1 MNSKKFIWL
10 TWMMVFCTGLSVA
23 QTTTERVILEE
34 EKVLFNPHWFVHV
47 QGGAAYTAGEP
58 DFGDLISPAVA
69 FSLGYQFNPVFGLS
83 FGGGFWQGKGGLKEM
98 PTYTYK
104 FDQLQLD
111 AIFNLSNLFTGF
123 NPKRIVDVYALL
135 GAGFN
140 HAFDN
145 DGATIMANKGTVMP
159 NYWDNVNNSFVGR
172 GGLGLKF
179 RLSDYIDFT
188 LEANAN
194 ALNDKFNSA
203 EDGSMDWHFNGLAG
217 ICIRFGKKYK
227 IKEAVYYEPEPLSVP
242 APVVVEEKPA
252 PAPVEVKEEPKPV
265 KVEPMVQYIFFDL
278 DKTFIRD
285 DQRPK
290 LDELIEYLRANPET
304 KVSIVG
310 YADKETGNPQIN
322 LRLSIGRA
330 ANVKAVLTAHGIA
343 ESRII
348 TDAKGDTVR
357 PFAEQIKNRVS
368 ICIAE

>member
-1 MNSKKFIWL
+1 MKKFFLL
-10 TWMMVFCTGLSVA
+10 TWMVLFGVSLSFS
-23 QTTTERVILEE
+23 QTTGERQILEE

-47 QGGAAYTAGEP
+47 QGGAAYTAGESG
-58 DFGDLISPAVA
+58 FSKLISPAVA
-69 FSLGYQFNPVFGLS
+69 FSIGYQFNPVVGLS
-83 FGGGFWQGKGGLKEM
+83 FGGGFWQGKGGLKDVT
-98 PTYTYK
+98 TYTYK

-111 AIFNLSNLFTGF
+111 GIFNLSNLFTGF
-123 NPKRIVDVYALL
+123 NPKRFVDVYALL
-135 GAGFN
+135 GVGFN

-145 DGATIMANKGTVMP
+145 DEATAMGKKGTVMP
-159 NYWDNVNNSFVGR
+159 NLWTNVHNSFVGR

-179 RLSDYIDFT
+179 RLSDYVEFT

-194 ALNDKFNSA
+194 GLSDRFNSA
-203 EDGSMDWHFNGLAG
+203 EDGAIDWHFNGLAG
-217 ICIRFGKKYK
+217 VCIRFGKKYK
-227 IKEAVYYEPEPLSVP
+227 IKEAVYYEPEPIAIT
-242 APVVVEEKPA
+242 APVVVEEKPV
-252 PAPVEVKEEPKPV
+252 PVEVKEEPKPV
-265 KVEPMVQYIFFDL
+265 KAEPMVQYIFFDL

-310 YADKETGNPQIN
+310 YADKETGNPRIN

-330 ANVKAVLTAHGIA
+330 ANVKAVLTAHGIS